1 MVIGSVSPYPDRGKL
16 HIHIVAAIEARILSG
31 ELQVGERLPSEAEIG
46 KTFGVSTRSVR
57 EAMQVLE
64 TKGLL
69 RRRHGERAEV
79 VRDDV
84 SEFMDSLVVSVGSLF
99 ARDSSYLVQAMDVR
113 RMIEVDVVGRLASGE
128 GQLRDS
134 VIAALDV
141 MRQSTRDNDFSRFTE
156 GDAAFHRALVESLGN
171 EILTSLHGNL
181 HSLISE
187 VIKVSSRVPSKK
199 LSAGLTEHENIHGL
213 IAAGKASDVREAM
226 REHITNSTAYLEQ
239 AISRSNNKPK
249 QVKMEEQNNEQL

>member
-1 MVIGSVSPYPDRGKL
+1 MVIGSVSPHVDRGKL
-16 HIHIVAAIEARILSG
+16 HMHIVAAIEARILSG

-46 KTFGVSTRSVR
+46 RTFGVSTRSVR

-64 TKGLL
+64 TKGLV

-79 VRDDV
+79 VRHDV
-84 SEFMDSLVVSVGSLF
+84 SEFMDSLVSSVGSLF

-113 RMIEVDVVGRLASGE
+113 RLIEVDVAGRLASGE
-128 GQLRDS
+128 GELRDG
-134 VIAALDV
+134 VIAALDI
-141 MRQSTRDNDFSRFTE
+141 MRKSADDNDFSRFAE
-156 GDAAFHRALVESLGN
+156 GDAAFHRALVQSLGN

-199 LSAGLTEHENIHGL
+199 LSAGLAEHENIYGL
-213 IAAGKASDVREAM
+213 IAAGKASDAREAM

-239 AISRSNNKPK
+239 AIRQSRNRP
-249 QVKMEEQNNEQL
+249 ETG